1 MPLIRIKGKMHG
13 AAADSILLTFVK
25 VITALLGLL
34 TTKLLST
41 QLSLQQYGT
50 YSQAMLLVST
60 VTSITILG
68 LTDATNYFYNAADDD
83 DETKQ
88 KYISTVFGIQYLVGI
103 FSGILICCFS
113 IPITKY
119 FQNADLN
126 RIIFF
131 VAWMPVFQ
139 NLIPMLQ
146 VLFVSIGKARL
157 IAVRNLVVSV
167 ARLVFVSAAC
177 FVTKD
182 IKTVFILTLIMDVGQ
197 TVYFYYSFSK
207 NKFRI
212 KLKDFSIRLIK
223 PILAFSIPMAV
234 FVFTS
239 ALSRDIDKYVI
250 SYFTDTETLAIYT
263 NAAKILP
270 FDMLTASFLT
280 VLIPIVTRQVRSENY
295 PDAQKTLRAY
305 LRVGYLATWILVTGA
320 IVNAKEMMLF
330 FYDEKYLP
338 GLAVFIIYLFVDM
351 MRFAN
356 TSLILSAKGKTRTL
370 MKWSIIALALNLVFN
385 VVAFKVF
392 GVVGPAIVTLAITVI
407 LMVIYLH
414 ISAKEINTT
423 VVHLFDWKEL
433 CIVIIQLLV
442 VGGLAYFGKHLL
454 NTWIESYCL
463 VLFIDY
469 GLLIMAML
477 LINKRRIMGC
487 LRDINKLR

>member
-1 MPLIRIKGKMHG
+1 MPLMRIKEKMHG

-25 VITALLGLL
+25 VVTALLGLL

-41 QLSLQQYGT
+41 QFSLHEYGT

-68 LTDATNYFYNAADDD
+68 LSDATNYFYNAADDE
-83 DETKQ
+83 ETKQ
-88 KYISTVFGIQYLVGI
+88 KNIATVFGIQYFLGLL
-103 FSGILICCFS
+103 SGLLICCFS

-119 FQNADLN
+119 FQNTDLY

-131 VAWMPVFQ
+131 AAWMPVFQ

-146 VLFVSIGKARL
+146 VLFVSIGKAKL
-157 IAVRNLVVSV
+157 IAARNLVVSV
-167 ARLVFVSAAC
+167 ARLAFVAIAC

-182 IKTVFILTLIMDVGQ
+182 IKTIFILTLMMDVAQ
-197 TVYFYYSFSK
+197 TAYFYYSFSK

-280 VLIPIVTRQVRSENY
+280 VLIPIVTRQVRSEKY
-295 PDAQKTLRAY
+295 QDAQKTLKAY
-305 LRVGYLATWILVTGA
+305 LRVGYLATWILVAGA

-338 GLAVFIIYLFVDM
+338 GLTVFIIYLVVDM
-351 MRFAN
+351 VRFAN
-356 TSLILSAKGKTRTL
+356 TSLILSAKGKTKTL
-370 MKWSIIALALNLVFN
+370 MQWSIIALIVNLVFN
-385 VVAFKVF
+385 VAAFKVL
-392 GVVGPAIVTLAITVI
+392 GVIGPAIITLAITVL
-407 LMVIYLH
+407 LMMIYLH
-414 ISAKEINTT
+414 ISAKEIKTT
-423 VVHLFDWKEL
+423 LVNLFDWKEL
-433 CIVIIQLLV
+433 FIEIGQLLF
-442 VGGLAYFGKHLL
+442 VGWLAYFGKRLL
-454 NTWIESYCL
+454 NTCIKSYYL
-463 VLFIDY
+463 VLIIDY
-469 GLLIMAML
+469 GVFIAVML
-477 LINKRRIMGC
+477 YINRNRIMDC
-487 LRDINKLR
+487 LREINRLK